1 MPRNHRGAALYTTYR
16 TALLS
21 SFLVL
26 LGSSQVLYA
35 QSLGEG
41 AIAFTGVEAVN
52 DYDFAFVAIQEI
64 PAATVIYFASDGGWT
79 GGSVGDSGKRIQ
91 WTSPSGGLQPGDR
104 VEFLNPKDN
113 SNLGVSS
120 GAATVP
126 GGSNGDWS
134 IKKEGLYAYVGSSIS
149 TSAPTF
155 LAFFATDNG
164 VGYDIPSI
172 EGQAL
177 DLRDDEGDD
186 AGWDDAVT
194 AFSSPAAMLVAMSEY
209 QSQSDLW
216 DDNNDFNSSSFTVTG
231 VDVLHETFN
240 NDASFT
246 KSNQTTFFGGN
257 DDDYYGIWD
266 EYGADDDF
274 DGESTPPSGDIHDF
288 KDFSGNC
295 LVGEDMDADGVIPA
309 YLDWTLDISNVES
322 NLSFQFSAAEKDM
335 DNSNDAIRLYATT
348 DPTNYGTAVISLT
361 GNTLR
366 NWGDQF
372 EARTGT
378 GSYSGSTLYLRLE
391 TRCDRDKDNW
401 AVDNVIVSGI
411 EISCTAVTV
420 SADAPTVSLDSNG
433 TVSISAGVS
442 GADVTVVST
451 TGDCFT
457 ATGYEVSKTSSS
469 AGFASSVSF
478 DCDDTGS
485 QNIWV
490 RATDGSTT
498 SAATAT
504 TVTVQDVTDPVAA
517 AQNITVQLDANG
529 VASITA
535 GDIENGSTDNCSTAS
550 SSLDITSFSC
560 SDVGSPVTVTLTVTD
575 PGGNSDTATAT
586 VTVEDNVDPTIAA
599 PATVN
604 ANTSSYGGT
613 CSVPGSLALGSPTT
627 ADNCSVASVT
637 NDAQSSYPVGTTVVT
652 WTVTDGSGNT
662 ATATQNVVVTDDQ
675 LPTTPTFANTSFQL
689 NMSSVVVGVS
699 DLSISASD
707 NCTDS
712 GSLTYEIS
720 RDASTWGS
728 TVSFGCADAT
738 GQFWPIY
745 VRVTDAAN
753 NTSANGVGYATIT
766 DASLQAVGQ
775 NVTVSLAA
783 DGSYTLTAAE
793 VDNGS
798 SGNCGSSLSVSPN
811 TFDCDDLG
819 DNVVT
824 LTVSDGSTSD
834 ATTVTVTI
842 EDTTAPNVSLATSYS
857 VDLGTDGTAGILPT
871 DVATLTGDAD
881 ACTPNG
887 AVTFQIKRE
896 NGTFGNSVSVDC
908 SDIGLASFNVVVTA
922 IDVEGNA
929 FVSGNIPVTVN
940 DDEAPVISSI
950 SSGLTEVLSSA
961 GTSTISASAYITAS
975 DNCTASGSLTYEI
988 SESSGSGF
996 ATTFAADCDD
1006 IGAKTFYFRVTDEAT
1021 NTSAES
1027 SGTITIADNTDP
1039 TAVANDRVL
1048 ILDGA
1053 SVSVS
1058 ASDSNFNGST
1068 DNCTITSQVKLTS
1081 AGDET
1086 YASSLTFS
1094 AVGNFSV
1101 TLKVT
1106 DAGGNVTTDTATI
1119 TVTSEPDE
1127 ITLYTEDFEDDV
1139 FQNGQGSYP
1148 NFCVQGVNEAH
1159 DGNWTLGCG
1168 DGILTVYPVN
1178 SDNGFNWYSASGSV
1192 TGDWLSPSIDVSSIL
1207 EVDATL
1213 DVSEAIAGGAGE
1225 GLFLYTILDGGSPV
1239 LQDSETGD
1247 FGTGTLDISGL
1258 STASA
1263 SSLTIKVSGMGSSGA
1278 DLYLTDVSVTG
1289 TCIDLDSNGICD
1301 DDQNC
1306 VDVPAGTCGCTDV
1319 TACTYSST
1327 ASTND
1332 SDSCQYV
1339 GNECLDPSG
1348 STGYVWTTAGS
1359 TCSCTSTA
1367 FETVYFED
1375 FGAGGEAGGQGAPYG
1390 YEGYTNLG
1398 IDGTDVINTSGESA
1412 DGWALE
1418 FQYASILNGTLNGGE
1433 PDFFS
1438 TYYVRSGALSLTSDA
1453 NVTDTV
1459 LVSNYTVNRVSWASK
1474 LLDVNDYSDAHL
1486 SVGLYGT
1493 QGTTADYVGAR
1504 LGDNRM
1510 PFVWTSA
1517 TGSLTE
1523 FTTFSKLIPL
1533 TVDTLRAQVD
1543 MGSGSGG
1550 AHGLDDLVVSVW
1562 GKEGCTDSNAA
1573 SGYDATAQV
1582 DDGSCVYEFTTA
1594 YSRYDGGF
1602 QEKIWAGTACPE
1614 GNCGSAPYLDAKQVD
1629 ANGQTSGTQFSYVIS
1644 NGTTVTV
1651 NGTTDID
1658 GDPTTKDLFV
1668 QDLTIKSGG
1677 VLVIPAGKRLRV
1689 MGTYKDE
1696 DGNGV
1701 TGLGML
1707 CIDGGFEIPSD
1718 GPAVVTVQD
1727 FELPPG
1733 SSVDVADG
1741 KTLAIEGDLA
1751 FGDTDPASVSGL
1763 VELSGGDGQSISGD
1777 GATLDE
1783 LQISNT
1789 AGVTVND
1796 SLEIQGRLTLD
1807 DNTELAMGSNPLS
1820 FASRAVSGS
1829 PGGDK
1834 TAVLDA
1840 IPSNASITGP
1850 PARALQ
1856 ASNTDFT
1863 AEVERYF
1870 APDGDGSTNWGYSMY
1885 GTSIAGVTASDLN
1898 DVGDFYSAGW
1908 PGSDYPNATSTVS
1921 FWNESTGSIEYASS
1935 ASTSLT
1941 DRGCWV
1947 LLYGTQT
1954 PTFELQGTLNNH
1966 KIGGPSKVFSVTRQG
1981 PDTLSSGWNML
1992 YNPYQARLDWDEV
2005 YESNSNSD
2013 VIEDQFLVFDTQ
2025 LRRFRRYGKNTAG
2038 VQWSNDQEAAEDSE
2052 AMRYVNPG
2060 QGFWVRV
2067 KSGETSGSV
2076 ELTPS
2081 MINNDSTAVDF
2092 IRNASAG
2099 EFEVLVEVENDN
2111 GANRM
2116 LLRFGAE
2123 GSTADYVE
2131 GDMSY
2136 RGSSNSSGESAF
2148 MVNGHKYVAKKLPL
2162 DSFDGDLFVRSRA
2175 NMAST
2180 LRVVQVLGSPS
2191 ICAHIEDHETGE
2203 TMVLEAGAELAF
2215 TLPAHEAEAGR
2226 FTLHSTPFG
2235 SMEGR
2240 APDCPESAAGSIVM
2254 EFGDA
2259 VADVVVT
2266 NYETMQVAA
2275 MLYQETG
2282 TVELDIEPGE
2292 YAVMVEAME
2301 GTSMC
2306 RGGRRHV
2313 IVAPGEQPELLGL
2326 DPMPS
2331 DCNEGMA
2338 SLAFELYGSGDYA
2351 TTLMQGNTTVWSE
2364 TLPAGEHLLQ
2374 DIVPGDYVLSVQH
2387 ACLEA
2392 NEWVVLSDLGMPVV
2406 APVYPFF
2413 TDAEVNGGAWLEA
2426 TCMGCQTGEGYGYY
2440 WMMGEDV
2447 LGENAPLEF
2456 RVDAVGAYDLELVAF
2471 GPGCEVNLPFEMLV
2485 GKNKVLSPDEVLW
2498 GRVSESVLEVTLN
2511 SEWHNASLRW
2521 YDSSGRLL
2529 SEETKGAM
2537 LGTVRLAVPQSPGWL
2552 TLEVWND
2559 QGQVARWSG
2568 IH

>member
-1 MPRNHRGAALYTTYR
+1 M
-16 TALLS
+16 
-21 SFLVL
+21 
-26 LGSSQVLYA
+26 
-35 QSLGEG
+35 GEG

-442 GADVTVVST
+442 GADVTVST

-535 GDIENGSTDNCSTAS
+535 GDIENGSTDNCSIAS

-922 IDVEGNA
+922 IDAEGNA

-1021 NTSAES
+1021 NASAES

-1039 TAVANDRVL
+1039 TVVANDRVL

-1348 STGYVWTTAGS
+1348 STGYVWTSAGS

-1602 QEKIWAGTACPE
+1602 QEKIWAGTACPG

-1644 NGTTVTV
+1644 SGTTVTV

-1689 MGTYKDE
+1689 MGTFKDE

-1701 TGLGML
+1701 SGSGML

-1763 VELSGGDGQSISGD
+1763 VELSGSEAQSISGD
-1777 GATLDE
+1777 GATLDQ

-1840 IPSNASITGP
+1840 IPSTASITGP

-1856 ASNTDFT
+1856 SSNTDFT

-1947 LLYGTQT
+1947 VLYGTQT

-1966 KIGGPSKVFSVTRQG
+1966 QIGGASKVFSVTRQG

-2038 VQWSNDQEAAEDSE
+2038 VQWSNDQEAGEDSI

-2076 ELTPS
+2076 TLDPS
-2081 MINNDSTAVDF
+2081 MIDNDGTAVDF

-2116 LLRFGAE
+2116 LLKFGAE

-2392 NEWVVLSDLGMPVV
+2392 NEWVFLSDLGMPVV